1 MPACWGIHKCSLK
14 DFSNKLEKK
23 NEAEYIKL
31 PVDRTGRERKKTMTG
46 QLSEYLNTPLYKY
59 AGSL

>member
-1 MPACWGIHKCSLK
+1 MPASRGIHKCSLK

-31 PVDRTGRERKKTMTG
+31 PVDRTGRERKKSYDGATIG
-46 QLSEYLNTPLYKY
+46 IP
-59 AGSL
+59 